1 MKPDSATIKMI
12 LAQTHR
18 QVMTSDQPDASKLC
32 IKVHLSV
39 QQTDNALL
47 TRNKTFITH
56 VAGFACFNVCAH
68 LNDAIMLSA
77 FGLCITQP
85 QALLHHPCAHTLKHS
100 KSAKCVLNLP

>member
-1 MKPDSATIKMI
+1 
-12 LAQTHR
+12 
-18 QVMTSDQPDASKLC
+18 MTSDQPHASKLC

-56 VAGFACFNVCAH
+56 FAGFACFNVCAH
-68 LNDAIMLSA
+68 LDDAIMLSA

-85 QALLHHPCAHTLKHS
+85 QALLHHPCAHTNTQSQLNVFLIYHS
-100 KSAKCVLNLP
+100 NVKTCSVSVMRFAP